1 MATKLQELLE
11 ELKELKKYYI
21 EVDGDCDFELVEQGR
36 QDLIR
41 DPELVIKDFD
51 LKELITK
58 YTETIP
64 AYKPGDSVRVIKCLS
79 GHGFRIGEVVT
90 LCNVNKNFFWK
101 CANEDDVWYMKE
113 EEFEPI
119 K

>member
-11 ELKELKKYYI
+11 ELKELKRYTNAIDIKGYSHFI
-21 EVDGDCDFELVEQGR
+21 EQGNGKIIMKT
-36 QDLIR
+36 DL
-41 DPELVIKDFD
+41 E
-51 LKELITK
+51 ELITK
-58 YTETIP
+58 YTETTP
-64 AYKPGDSVRVIKCLS
+64 TYKPGDSVRVIDCLK

-101 CANEDDVWYMKE
+101 CANENDVWYMKE

>member
-11 ELKELKKYYI
+11 ELKGLSKWDILEGN
-21 EVDGDCDFELVEQGR
+21 EDM
-36 QDLIR
+36 
-41 DPELVIKDFD
+41 DFD
-51 LKELITK
+51 IIERPAGEFIKSGEILQLITK
-58 YTETIP
+58 YTETTP
-64 AYKPGDSVRVIKCLS
+64 TYKPGDSVRVIKCLS

-119 K
+119 N